1 MFGSDLKVHT
11 GDETNTFPD
20 VSVVCGPLNFHRSRN
35 DIITNFILVV
45 EVLSDSTQ
53 EYDRN
58 EKFGHYQT
66 VPTLTD
72 YLLVAQ
78 DRAYVLLYT
87 RQSDHW
93 DMRVV
98 SGLTHAVY
106 LPSVD
111 VTLPLADVYAL
122 IEFPA

>member
-1 MFGSDLKVHT
+1 MFGSDLKVHA

-20 VSVVCGPLNFHRSRN
+20 VSVVCGPLDFWRRRN
-35 DIITNFILVV
+35 DIITNPVLIV
-45 EVLSDSTQ
+45 EVLSDATQ

-58 EKFGHYQT
+58 EKFEHYQT
-66 VPTLTD
+66 IPTLTD

-93 DMRVV
+93 DLRTV
-98 SGLTHAVY
+98 SDLTHAVY

-111 VTLPLADVYAL
+111 VTLPAGRCIRAD
-122 IEFPA
+122 